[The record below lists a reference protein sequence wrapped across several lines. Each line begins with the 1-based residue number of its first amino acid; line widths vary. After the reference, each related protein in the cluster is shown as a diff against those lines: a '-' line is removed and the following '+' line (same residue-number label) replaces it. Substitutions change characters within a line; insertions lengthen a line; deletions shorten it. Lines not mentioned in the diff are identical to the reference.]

1 MTLPIIKN
9 PRDIQ
14 MQEELAAAVK
24 NNKATKTPA
33 KVSQKDTLATTIS
46 QQSFQTPQ

>member
-1 MTLPIIKN
+1 MSLPIIKN

-14 MQEELAAAVK
+14 MQEELASVVK
-24 NNKATKTPA
+24 NKKATKTPA
-33 KVSQKDTLATTIS
+33 KVSHKETLATTVS